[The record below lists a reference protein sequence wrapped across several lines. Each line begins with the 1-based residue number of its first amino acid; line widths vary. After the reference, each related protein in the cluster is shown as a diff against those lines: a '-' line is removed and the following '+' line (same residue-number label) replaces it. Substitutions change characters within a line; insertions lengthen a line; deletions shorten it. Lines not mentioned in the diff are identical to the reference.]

1 MNAKRPDALPARR
14 LAGIALTCCVLA
26 LSLSA
31 CQRQA
36 ETASGD
42 TRPAVQLTKLEPAD
56 ASAIRIFTGRVEQ
69 TSISPLAFE
78 VSGRVVQI
86 AVLEGASLKRGQLI
100 ARLDDEPYKLQL
112 ERANA
117 QYQQLSDNLKRQ
129 AVLRKDGILSQA
141 AYEQLSAATDG
152 ARAARDLANRDL
164 RNTRLVAPFDG
175 RLARR
180 NIEIEQTVQAGAP
193 AFNFENIG
201 RVDIGVDL
209 PQSIAERLL
218 VDKTLR
224 AEAWL
229 PERPQNRFPL
239 VFRERT
245 TQTSPT
251 SSGYRLVFSVEGQ
264 QSAML
269 FPGMALR
276 VQISD
281 TARQVAQRD
290 NAYFAI
296 PMAAVSIGADG
307 QRSLWRYDAASGR
320 VHAVPVSVREIRN
333 DDAVVA
339 GAVAEGDR
347 VVAGGS
353 QFMKEGMAVRPMDA
367 PQ

>member
-1 MNAKRPDALPARR
+1 
-14 LAGIALTCCVLA
+14 
-26 LSLSA
+26 
-31 CQRQA
+31 
-36 ETASGD
+36 
-42 TRPAVQLTKLEPAD
+42 
-56 ASAIRIFTGRVEQ
+56 
-69 TSISPLAFE
+69 

-86 AVLEGASLKRGQLI
+86 AVLEGASVKRGQLI
-100 ARLDDEPYKLQL
+100 ARIDDEPYKLQL

-129 AVLRKDGILSQA
+129 AVLRNEGILSQA
-141 AYEQLSAATDG
+141 AYEQLAASTNA

-164 RNTRLVAPFDG
+164 RNARLVAPFDG

-180 NIEIEQTVQAGAP
+180 NVEIEQTVQAGAP
-193 AFNFENIG
+193 AFNFENLG

-218 VDKTLR
+218 VDRTLR

-229 PERPQNRFPL
+229 PERPQTRFPL

-251 SSGYRLVFSVEGQ
+251 SSGYRLVFSIEGQ

-290 NAYFAI
+290 SAYLAV

-307 QRSLWRYDAASGR
+307 QRSLWRYDPAAGR
-320 VHAVPVSVREIRN
+320 VHAVPVNVREIRN

-339 GAVAEGDR
+339 GPVAQGDR

-353 QFMKEGMAVRPMDA
+353 QFMKEGMAVRPLDA
-367 PQ
+367 RQ